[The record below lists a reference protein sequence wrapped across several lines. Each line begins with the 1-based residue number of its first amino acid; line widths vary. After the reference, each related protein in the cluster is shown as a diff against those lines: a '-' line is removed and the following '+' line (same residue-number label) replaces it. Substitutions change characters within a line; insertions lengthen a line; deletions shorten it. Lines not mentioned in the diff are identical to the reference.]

1 MATPPIPSLQVWR
14 LISKHILRPDLPFEL
29 HSLLFKTT
37 YQGWD
42 AARLG
47 PPPSWV
53 SDEDGVSR
61 SNIARFMRQWQ
72 VRAWLSVSSNM
83 EDGQEGCI
91 MGVEC
96 RLGERAGPRCKGG
109 AWMADRWRGVRH
121 RVPTC
126 AVLANVR
133 PVLLAALCLLGKRAV
148 AADEDGARGRGLA
161 AAAPHFG
168 GGSGVVLAGHA
179 RPAEHPLPA
188 GAEPVRLVWLEG
200 GRSVPGWIYS
210 RVPTPL
216 RAGLLHAVQQSSTS
230 SLTLLLP
237 RFSCR
242 VLAPHRDPDT
252 ATWFP
257 DARLNIAECAL
268 SGRDPDRPALVW
280 ADEASPEDVR
290 TVTLGEL
297 SRRAWHVSAA
307 IRAAGHAPGAAIAMD
322 MLLTADAVA
331 IYLGIVLAGCVVVSI
346 ADSFSAPEIASRLR
360 IAKAAAIFTQDH
372 VLRGERRLP
381 LFARVA
387 EAGAPPAVVLPARA
401 GDAVAA
407 KLRPGDVTW
416 RAFLESAPAPAGAA
430 ALRAPRAHA
439 AAPDAPSNVLF
450 SSGTTGEPKAIAF
463 THATPLR
470 AGADAFVHQDVRA
483 GDVVCWPT
491 SLGWM
496 MGPWLLYAALL
507 NDAAVALFHG
517 APTGRAFGR
526 FVAAARVT
534 TLGTVPSLVKAWR
547 SSGCMA
553 GLDWSALRTLSST
566 GESSA
571 PEDSLW
577 LSARAGYKPVIEYCG
592 GTELGGAYLTGTV
605 VQDQAPSTFSTPSIG
620 TQIALLPRA
629 GAPSP
634 HGDPAPV
641 AGEVAVAAPGIGQSQ
656 TLLNRDHAATYL
668 HGMPRGPRDRYA
680 LRRHG
685 DEIERLPG
693 GLYRA
698 LGRADDTMNLGGI
711 KTSSAELE
719 RAVTAHVPAV
729 LEAAAVAAPAPG
741 GGPDLLHLFLVLAP
755 EARAAPPAT
764 AELAAAA
771 GRAIAQHLNPLFKVH
786 RVIVRPALPRNAANK
801 VMRRVLRDELM
812 ASQAKL

>member
-1 MATPPIPSLQVWR
+1 MGVPELMALGFDDLLACKMTAQDVGPLMLAMKEILEGSQALDQKQVWR

-61 SNIARFMRQWQ
+61 SNIARFMRQWKGNELWRRMRTGR
-72 VRAWLSVSSNM
+72 VA
-83 EDGQEGCI
+83 EDW
-91 MGVEC
+91 
-96 RLGERAGPRCKGG
+96 P
-109 AWMADRWRGVRH
+109 
-121 RVPTC
+121 
-126 AVLANVR
+126 
-133 PVLLAALCLLGKRAV
+133 
-148 AADEDGARGRGLA
+148 
-161 AAAPHFG
+161 
-168 GGSGVVLAGHA
+168 
-179 RPAEHPLPA
+179 
-188 GAEPVRLVWLEG
+188 
-200 GRSVPGWIYS
+200 
-210 RVPTPL
+210 
-216 RAGLLHAVQQSSTS
+216 LLHRISVEDPELFWPAMLAQLSIRFQQAPS
-230 SLTLLLP
+230 
-237 RFSCR
+237 R

-297 SRRAWHVSAA
+297 SRRAWHVCAA

-470 AGADAFVHQDVRA
+470 AGADAFMHQDVRA

-719 RAVTAHVPAV
+719 RAVTAHVPA
-729 LEAAAVAAPAPG
+729 
-741 GGPDLLHLFLVLAP
+741 
-755 EARAAPPAT
+755 ARAAPPAT
-764 AELAAAA
+764 SELAAAA
-771 GRAIAQHLNPLFKVH
+771 GRAIAKHLNPLFKVH